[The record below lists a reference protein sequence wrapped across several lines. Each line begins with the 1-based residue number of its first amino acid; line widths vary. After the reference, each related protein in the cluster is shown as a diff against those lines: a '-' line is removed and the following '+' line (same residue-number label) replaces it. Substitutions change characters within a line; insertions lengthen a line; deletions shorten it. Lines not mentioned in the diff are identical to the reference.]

1 MNNSV
6 SVAHLEQS
14 AENETSVPKPKAWAK
29 RLLNALLV
37 VGVSLVA
44 LFFAASL
51 IWKFSGSNQWEFV
64 QESNG
69 VKVYSLKA
77 PGSAL
82 KQVKGIVQVRSTL
95 ASLVKFMQ
103 DPDVSNDVGF
113 YESKIIERV
122 DDQLQYQSFRYNFPF
137 PFHPREYVV
146 RLQVH
151 QDPRTKAVLVV
162 FAAAPDKAPPNN
174 CCFRVTEMN
183 NTWRF
188 TPLENGRIEVEFVQN
203 SNMGG
208 FMPDLL
214 LNVQRPKL
222 VVGTLSKLQDLLDR
236 KKYQD
241 AKLDFI
247 QEK

>member
-1 MNNSV
+1 MDNGV

-14 AENETSVPKPKAWAK
+14 VGNEGSVAKPKRWSE
-29 RLLNALLV
+29 RLLKVLLI

-44 LFFAASL
+44 LFFVASL
-51 IWKFSGSNQWEFV
+51 IWRFSGSNQWEFV
-64 QESNG
+64 QERNG

-77 PGSAL
+77 PGSDL
-82 KQVKGIVQVRSTL
+82 KQVKGIVQIRSTL
-95 ASLVKFMQ
+95 AGLVKFMQ
-103 DPDVSNDVGF
+103 DPDGCNDVGC

-122 DDQLQYQSFRYNFPF
+122 DDQLQYYSFRFNKPF
-137 PFHPREYVV
+137 PFQTREYVV

-151 QDPRTKAVLVV
+151 QDPRTKAVLMV

-188 TPLENGRIEVEFVQN
+188 TPLENGRVEVEFVQN
-203 SNMGG
+203 SHMGG
-208 FMPDLL
+208 FMSDLKE
-214 LNVQRPKL
+214 NTQRPKL
-222 VVGTLSKLQDLLDR
+222 MVDTLSTLQDWLDR
-236 KKYQD
+236 KKLQD

-247 QEK
+247 EEK